1 MSTIMLPANLSQLS
15 AFAAVARLGS
25 FGKAGAELSLSTS
38 AISHA
43 IRALEER
50 LGVTLFNRTTR
61 SVALTEAG
69 QHLLGRIEPA
79 LRDVGDALDDMNH
92 FRERPAGTLRINTS
106 RGAGQLV
113 LMPVVPTFLARYPDI
128 TVELVADEGF
138 VDIVAGGFD
147 AGVRFLDAVPED
159 MVGVPIGGPQRFV
172 VVGSPAYFA
181 RHPVPQH
188 PDELMS
194 HECIRYRF
202 TSGRIYKWDF
212 EKDGVRRELDVPGRV
227 MLGDSRM
234 ETQAALAG
242 VGLAITLESMVRD
255 EIASGQLVTVLEDWS
270 MRVSSFTL
278 YYPRQRRLTPAL
290 RAFVD
295 LLRDG
300 RDDRPN

>member
-1 MSTIMLPANLSQLS
+1 MPPANLSQLS
-15 AFAAVARLGS
+15 AFATVARLGS

-43 IRALEER
+43 IRTLEER

-69 QHLLGRIEPA
+69 HHLLSRIEPA
-79 LRDVGDALDDMNH
+79 LRDVGDALEDMND

-113 LMPVVPTFLARYPDI
+113 LMPVVPRFLALYPDI
-128 TVELVADEGF
+128 SVELVDDEGF
-138 VDIVAGGFD
+138 VDIVAAGFD
-147 AGVRFLDAVPED
+147 AGVRFLSAVPED

-172 VVGSPAYFA
+172 VVGSPDYFA
-181 RHPVPQH
+181 RHPVPRH
-188 PDELMS
+188 PDDLMA
-194 HECIRYRF
+194 HECIRYRY

-212 EKDGVRRELDVPGRV
+212 EKDGVRREIDVPGRV

-242 VGLAITLESMVRD
+242 VGLAIMLESYVRD
-255 EIASGQLVTVLEDWS
+255 DIAAGRLVPVLEDWS
-270 MRVSSFTL
+270 RSVSTFTL

-295 LLRDG
+295 LLREAQG
-300 RDDRPN
+300 